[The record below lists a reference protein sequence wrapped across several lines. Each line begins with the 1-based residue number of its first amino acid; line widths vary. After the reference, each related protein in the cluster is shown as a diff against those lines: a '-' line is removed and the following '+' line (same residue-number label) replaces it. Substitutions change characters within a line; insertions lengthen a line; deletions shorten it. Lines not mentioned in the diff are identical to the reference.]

1 MLQASRLNM
10 GISQNYPYSSETEDE
25 RAAAV
30 VAAFTTN
37 EGLEDK
43 VAAETTPLG
52 DTPAGENGAPVK
64 WWTWVCPK
72 CVEGRLHVAGYAR
85 DRHALF
91 TVCDACG
98 DTSLR

>member
-1 MLQASRLNM
+1 MSSNV
-10 GISQNYPYSSETEDE
+10 SQSYPYSNESEDE

-30 VAAFTTN
+30 GAAFAAN

-52 DTPAGENGAPVK
+52 DTPPAENGAPLK

-72 CVEGRLHVAGYAR
+72 CVDGRLHVAGYAI
-85 DRHALF
+85 DRHALY

-98 DTSLR
+98 STSLR